1 MSDLRRW
8 YEQMVKLG
16 EANIPM
22 ELEGQIQTPTE
33 YMRKK
38 GLL

>member
-1 MSDLRRW
+1 MTDLKQW

-22 ELEGQIQTPTE
+22 ELEGEFITPTA
-33 YMRKK
+33 YMQKK